1 MVCACVCACE
11 CVCIPHCCCSV
22 TKLCPTL
29 CDPMDCSTSSSYV
42 LYCVPEFDSIESVM
56 LSNHLILC
64 CPLLL
69 LPSSFPRIRVF
80 SNELALHIR
89 WSKYWSLSFSVSP
102 SNEYSGLIP
111 FRIDWRDLL
120 AVKGLSIV
128 FSSTVIWKHQFFGT
142 QTSSRSNSHIHPRLL
157 ENDSFDYTDLCWQS
171 DVSAFLYAV

>member
-1 MVCACVCACE
+1 MDRE
-11 CVCIPHCCCSV
+11 IRLRYCCSV
-22 TKLCPTL
+22 AQLCPTL